1 MVGSSMPPRKF
12 PTVEK
17 AVVLRGEDFPSLQAA
32 TLPAASGPGQKQ
44 KDVTQQKLYRKV
56 NEDALE
62 ETMASDSYLR
72 PSLQLGLQQN
82 LSSRASSRDVKG
94 GVNGGNFGGSFT
106 NGQSSKKNDPFPSP
120 LPLVRLNHTSDW
132 ADDERDVGHAVPD
145 REKDHGS
152 LRSESPWSRDF
163 DAPRGSAALPRSS
176 LLGLSDGWKRDEEAA
191 RPSSRDI
198 ARSNVYSR
206 DGRVPSRESRDGNSW
221 KPASSFAKDGTS
233 AWDAEFDRPGASAK
247 SLNLNEDASRERRN
261 NQFFSGDGGWD
272 NFRSGVNGSQESR
285 FGRSNTIYGH
295 GYRQNGNHMVES
307 FNGRGAEQNKLD
319 HSNRYRGDFFQ
330 NNFAPKAS
338 YSHGGKGN
346 AVNDPILNFG
356 RERRS
361 TNGKQHLEDPFL
373 KDFSSGSGFD
383 GRDPLSGGLAGV
395 IKKKKDVL
403 KQTDF
408 HDPVRES
415 FEAELDRV
423 QKMQEQERQRAI
435 EEQARAL
442 ELARKEEEE
451 RERLAREEEEQR
463 RRLEEE
469 ARETAWRAEQEHL
482 EAVRLAEE
490 QRIAREEEKQG
501 MLLEEERRKEAARKK
516 LLELEARMAR
526 RQAEGTKSENFSA
539 LSGDERIMGTVKD
552 KDVPRVAE
560 VVDWEDGER
569 MVERI
574 TSSASSDSSGL
585 NRSFEVAGS
594 RPQYYRNGDYA
605 FPDRKH
611 TNSWK
616 RDVFEN
622 GSTRSSS
629 FHLQDHENGYRS
641 PRRDAIGSG
650 RAFNR
655 REFYGSPGVSP
666 ARIYSEP
673 HVVDDFP
680 NQRGHRWN
688 FPGDMDHYNRNSEID
703 PEYSDNLA
711 EKFNDVG
718 WVSGRSRTNPYAPYP
733 ERPYQNPEMDGF
745 SSFGRSRYSM
755 RQPRVLPPPSL
766 ASMHKSNFKTET
778 DHPHS
783 AFLNGEM
790 NYHPSPRRNE
800 SDIQTAYDDNFQ
812 EHEQSRMMDVQQN
825 NTIHQVQKE
834 DETTAARCDSQSSL
848 SVSSAPSSPTHLSH
862 DDLEDSGYSPVSVP
876 PAEDKEVPVADDI
889 NVTDAGKV
897 GALSSGSPLED
908 EEWAIEDNQDLPEQE
923 EYDEEEN
930 GYREED
936 ELHEVDDGRIDLPR
950 EFEDLHLEETDSSG
964 KVCQVVLGF
973 NEGVEVGI
981 SNSDDFERLS
991 ANGEDMAGTQQ
1002 CNVLEDAGSFEGFVE
1017 VVQSHNSENISSEI
1031 GVEAFKSVQET
1042 DKPLA
1047 NLVLQNMGV
1056 PHSFSAA
1063 SSGYF
1068 LEGIESSSSSRPLS
1082 QQLLPPATSDL
1093 TSSLGQRVTT
1103 SVSNGPVQTETPVN
1117 LQFGLFSGP
1126 SLLPSPVPAIQIGSI
1141 QMPLHLH
1148 PPVGPPV
1155 TQLHPSPPPFFQ
1167 FGQVR
1172 YASPISQGILPLA
1185 PQSMSFVAPSVP
1197 VHYPLNQNHEGF
1209 VHSQTGR
1216 DISSEGMLL
1225 KNNVSSIQVDN
1236 QPVLPRIDQS
1246 EDRHEQNTLKIG
1258 QGGDSDAMR
1267 FRSKDQHSLIGETRI
1282 SSGLISQA
1290 EGRGHRHLDEKKNP
1304 RTIVVNDESQGSLK
1318 TELPTSRFSS
1328 KAPGTFAAG
1337 NKGKRYIYT
1346 VKKSG
1351 SKPSHPVS
1359 GSPNAEFTGYQGKPR
1374 QKFRPNEFRVRE
1386 NFDKRPTE
1394 GLVSSNAGPVEK
1406 SNFSGRGHAK
1416 SSQVVRKDVA
1426 SDRTSKQMIES
1437 DGLKSDLISSN
1448 GVKSE
1453 VTEKQLGKEVPSK
1466 SSTSIVNISHSGV
1479 VSKTN
1484 YNSEEDVDAPLQ
1496 SGVVRVFKQSGIE
1509 IPSDEDDFIEV
1520 RSKRQMLNDRREQR
1534 EKEIKAKSRVIKAP
1548 RKRHSISQ
1556 NIVESTNSSKS
1567 LTSLGGE
1574 LSNSFH
1580 SKPAATEGRDSLND
1594 ELSTGFTN
1602 VVVSQPLAPIGTP
1615 AVTVAATDKR
1625 SQARRSRHTGF
1636 VPAMNSSIG
1645 NHLPGSLLE
1654 SKNVVLDNVSP
1665 PLSHWV
1671 NLQSNQQVM
1680 ALTQSQFDEAMKPAR
1695 FDSLGASIGD
1705 HSSVVIDSN
1714 KSSTSIMAQDKSLS
1728 SSSSPLNSLLAGET
1742 IQFGAV
1748 TSPPIL
1754 PSSSHVISKALGPPG
1769 SGRSDSSVDHKLS
1782 SIESDCALFFEKA
1795 KHPNESCVHLEDPE
1809 AEAQAEAAASAVAVA
1824 AITTDEIVGNGLG
1837 VTVSVS
1843 DTKSF
1848 VGGENGLHSEGQAI
1862 IAAIL
1867 SSGIG
1872 SNQLA
1877 CQSRA
1882 EESLSV
1888 ALPAD
1893 LSVEMPALSLWP
1905 PLPSPQN
1912 SSGPMLSHFPGA
1924 PPSHFPCYDMNPML
1938 GAPIF
1943 AFSPHDESAGTQSQ
1957 AQESRSSSSGQ
1968 LGAWP
1973 QCHSGIDSFYGPSA
1987 GFTGPFISPS
1997 GGIPGVQ
2004 GPPHM
2009 VVYNHFAPVAQF
2021 GQVGL
2026 SFMGATYIP
2035 SGKQPDWKHN
2045 SASSGTGIGEGDI
2058 NNLNIA
2064 PGQRNS
2070 HSMPAPVQHLAPGSP
2085 LLPLPSPLTMFDM
2098 SPFQP
2103 SPDIPVQA
2111 RWPHVPASPIHSVP
2125 LSMPLQQ
2132 EGGLPSQFSHAS
2144 SVDQTGN
2151 MFREPHS
2158 STPQDGGRNLNVVT
2172 DASVTQFPDE
2182 LGLVDTSNVP
2192 TSRVLTSKPASY
2204 SSTVGNVRSQSII
2217 AKSMPKST
2225 GAIATKSGLLANS
2238 SNPMNSNQVASSA
2251 LQTQSQPQNLSIQQQ
2266 YIQPP
2271 AHSDHRIIGA
2281 HHKVGSGGEWSQR
2294 RIGGFHGRNQSSA
2307 QEKKLAPAKV
2317 KQVYVAKT
2325 TRTQA

>member
-1 MVGSSMPPRKF
+1 MPPREF

-44 KDVTQQKLYRKV
+44 KDVMQQKQNRKV
-56 NEDALE
+56 NEDASE
-62 ETMASDSYLR
+62 SNSYLR
-72 PSLQLGLQQN
+72 PSLQLSLQQN

-94 GVNGGNFGGSFT
+94 GVNGGYSGGSST
-106 NGQSSKKNDPFPSP
+106 YGQFSKKNDLFPSP

-163 DAPRGSAALPRSS
+163 DAPRGAATLPRSS
-176 LLGLSDGWKRDEEAA
+176 LLGLSDGWKRDEEAV

-261 NQFFSGDGGWD
+261 NRLSSGDGGWD
-272 NFRSGVNGSQESR
+272 HFRSGVNGSQESR

-295 GYRQNGNHMVES
+295 GNRQNGNHMVES

-319 HSNRYRGDFFQ
+319 YSHRYRGDFFQ

-346 AVNDPILNFG
+346 AMNDPILNFG

-361 TNGKQHLEDPFL
+361 SSGKQHLEDPFL
-373 KDFSSGSGFD
+373 KDFSSSSGFD

-423 QKMQEQERQRAI
+423 QKIQEQERQRAI

-451 RERLAREEEEQR
+451 RERLAREEEERR

-469 ARETAWRAEQEHL
+469 AREAAWRAEQERL

-490 QRIAREEEKQG
+490 QRIAREEEKRS
-501 MLLEEERRKEAARKK
+501 MVLEEERRKEAARKK
-516 LLELEARMAR
+516 LLELEARIAR

-539 LSGDERIMGTVKD
+539 VSGDERNMGTTVKD

-585 NRSFEVAGS
+585 NRSFEVSS
-594 RPQYYRNGDYA
+594 RPQCYRNGDYA

-622 GSTRSSS
+622 GSTSSSS

-650 RAFNR
+650 RTFNR

-673 HVVDDFP
+673 HMVDDFP

-688 FPGDMDHYNRNSEID
+688 FPGDMDHYNRNTEID

-718 WVSGRSRTNPYAPYP
+718 WGSGRSRTNPYAPYP

-745 SSFGRSRYSM
+745 PSFGRSRYSM

-766 ASMHKSNFKTET
+766 ASMHKSNFKIET

-783 AFLNGEM
+783 AFLDGDM
-790 NYHPSPRRNE
+790 SYQPSPRRNK
-800 SDIQTAYDDNFQ
+800 SNIQTAYDDNFQ

-834 DETTAARCDSQSSL
+834 DGTTAARCDSQSSL

-876 PAEDKEVPVADDI
+876 PAEDEEVPPLAADK
-889 NVTDAGKV
+889 NVTLAVTVDTGKV
-897 GALSSGSPLED
+897 GDLSSGSPLED
-908 EEWAIEDNQDLPEQE
+908 EEWAIEDNQELPEQE

-936 ELHEVDDGRIDLPR
+936 ELHEVDDERFDLPR
-950 EFEDLHLEETDSSG
+950 EFEDLHLEEKDSSG
-964 KVCQVVLGF
+964 EICQVVLGF

-981 SNSDDFERLS
+981 SNNDDFERLS
-991 ANGEDMAGTQQ
+991 ANGENMAGTQQ
-1002 CNVLEDAGSFEGFVE
+1002 CNVLEDPGSFEGFAD
-1017 VVQSHNSENISSEI
+1017 VVQSHHSENLSSGI
-1031 GVEAFKSVQET
+1031 GGEAFENVQET
-1042 DKPLA
+1042 DKA
-1047 NLVLQNMGV
+1047 HTDLVLQNLGV

-1068 LEGIESSSSSRPLS
+1068 LEGIESSSSSRPSS
-1082 QQLLPPATSDL
+1082 QQPLPPVTSDL
-1093 TSSLGQRVTT
+1093 TSSSGQLVTT
-1103 SVSNGPVQTETPVN
+1103 SVSNGPAPTETPVN

-1148 PPVGPPV
+1148 PPVGPPL
-1155 TQLHPSPPPFFQ
+1155 TQLHPSSPPFFQ

-1185 PQSMSFVAPSVP
+1185 PQSMSFIPPSVP
-1197 VHYPLNQNHEGF
+1197 VHYPLNQNHESF
-1209 VHSQTGR
+1209 VHNQAGK
-1216 DISSEGMLL
+1216 DISSESMFL

-1246 EDRHEQNTLKIG
+1246 EGRHELNSLTIG
-1258 QGGDSDAMR
+1258 QGGDSNTLR
-1267 FRSKDQHSLIGETRI
+1267 SHSKDQHSLISETRI

-1290 EGRGHRHLDEKKNP
+1290 EGRAHHHLDEKKNP
-1304 RTIVVNDESQGSLK
+1304 RTVVVNDESQGPLK
-1318 TELPTSRFSS
+1318 AELPSSRFIS

-1337 NKGKRYIYT
+1337 NKGKRFVYT

-1359 GSPNAEFTGYQGKPR
+1359 GSPTAEFTGYQGKPR

-1386 NFDKRPTE
+1386 SFDKRPTE

-1406 SNFSGRGHAK
+1406 SNFGGRGHAK
-1416 SSQVVRKDVA
+1416 SLQMVRKDVA
-1426 SDRTSKQMIES
+1426 SDKTSKQMIES
-1437 DGLKSDLISSN
+1437 DGLNSDLISSN
-1448 GVKSE
+1448 GVNSE

-1466 SSTSIVNISHSGV
+1466 RSTSIVNISHSGEA
-1479 VSKTN
+1479 SKTN
-1484 YNSEEDVDAPLQ
+1484 NNSEEDVDAPLQ

-1548 RKRHSISQ
+1548 RKRRSISQ
-1556 NIVESTNSSKS
+1556 NIVESTNSTKS
-1567 LTSLGGE
+1567 LMSLGGE

-1602 VVVSQPLAPIGTP
+1602 GVVSQPLAPIGTP
-1615 AVTVAATDKR
+1615 AVTIAATDKR
-1625 SQARRSRHTGF
+1625 SQARRSLRTGF
-1636 VPAMNSSIG
+1636 VPAMNNSVA
-1645 NHLPGSLLE
+1645 NHLPESLLE
-1654 SKNVVLDNVSP
+1654 GKNVVLDNVST
-1665 PLSHWV
+1665 PLSHWG
-1671 NLQSNQQVM
+1671 NIQSNQQVI

-1695 FDSLGASIGD
+1695 FDSLGTSIGD
-1705 HSSVVIDSN
+1705 HSSAVIDSN
-1714 KSSTSIMAQDKSLS
+1714 KPSASILAQDKSLS
-1728 SSSSPLNSLLAGET
+1728 SSSSALNSLLAGET

-1754 PSSSHVISKALGPPG
+1754 PPSSHVISKGLGPPG
-1769 SGRSDSSVDHKLS
+1769 SGRSDASVDHKLS
-1782 SIESDCALFFEKA
+1782 SIESDCALFFEKG
-1795 KHPNESCVHLEDPE
+1795 KHLNESCVHLEDPE

-1824 AITTDEIVGNGLG
+1824 AITSDEIAGNGLG
-1837 VTVSVS
+1837 VIVSVS
-1843 DTKSF
+1843 DKKSF
-1848 VGGENGLHSEGQAI
+1848 VGLENGIHSKG
-1862 IAAIL
+1862 
-1867 SSGIG
+1867 GIG

-1877 CQSRA
+1877 SQSRA

-1893 LSVEMPALSLWP
+1893 LSVETPALSLWP

-1968 LGAWP
+1968 LGGWP

-2132 EGGLPSQFSHAS
+2132 ESGFPSQFSHAS
-2144 SVDQTGN
+2144 SVDQMTGS
-2151 MFREPHS
+2151 MFREQRS
-2158 STPQDGGRNLNVVT
+2158 SAPQDGGRNLNVVT

-2192 TSRVLTSKPASY
+2192 TSRALTSKPALY
-2204 SSTVGNVRSQSII
+2204 SSTVGNVRSQSVIGKI
-2217 AKSMPKST
+2217 TPKST
-2225 GAIATKSGLLANS
+2225 GASVAESGLLANS
-2238 SNPMNSNQVASSA
+2238 SNSMNSNQVASSA
-2251 LQTQSQPQNLSIQQQ
+2251 LQTQSQQQNLSIQQQ
-2266 YIQPP
+2266 YIHPP
-2271 AHSDHRIIGA
+2271 AHSDHRIIGT
-2281 HHKVGSGGEWSQR
+2281 HHKVGSGGERSQR
-2294 RIGGFHGRNQSSA
+2294 RMGGFHSRNQSSG

-2325 TRTQA
+2325 TRTQT